1 MAFVQDTNTTITY
14 KTTCEASTFRA
25 EASTNKKTI
34 MVTQTT
40 NKALERLQK
49 HLQECTKV
57 LALIASPKERLF
69 DFLRDMHKA
78 EEHNTEATRILH
90 ALRQA
95 NTAKGQ
101 KSNIQKAH
109 TLCSDNVFLYAS
121 MDSAKCPVQ
130 TFLQYAKRVT
140 NNTAKALQ
148 YITNEIQ

>member
-1 MAFVQDTNTTITY
+1 
-14 KTTCEASTFRA
+14 
-25 EASTNKKTI
+25 

-57 LALIASPKERLF
+57 LALMAAPKERLF

-101 KSNIQKAH
+101 KANIQKAH